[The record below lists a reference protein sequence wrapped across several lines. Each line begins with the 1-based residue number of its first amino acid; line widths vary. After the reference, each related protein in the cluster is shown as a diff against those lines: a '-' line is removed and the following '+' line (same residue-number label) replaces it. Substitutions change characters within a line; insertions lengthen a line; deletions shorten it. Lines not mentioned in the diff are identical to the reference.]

1 MYVKDFFCRILKR
14 VGPVFSTNKT
24 DRHNITKILLKLA
37 LNTIKR
43 NTKMREECDNKGSN
57 F

>member
-1 MYVKDFFCRILKR
+1 
-14 VGPVFSTNKT
+14 
-24 DRHNITKILLKLA
+24 LLKLA

-57 F
+57 FWLPLEVIVTRES